1 MLFMAMQVLGLK
13 PQMLL
18 DPPLVIN
25 PVGISTSRSR
35 TWGHHLGKVQA
46 VLSGSST
53 GGRTGTMVAQS
64 YHDLTQGIEELNIR
78 CGNIEQSTQE
88 IQTTLNT
95 HIENTTQQH
104 LRQDASLATM
114 IDMLHKEKEERLA
127 YMRLLGYNPGP
138 DQ

>member
-53 GGRTGTMVAQS
+53 GGRTGTMVARS

-95 HIENTTQQH
+95 HIEYTTQQH
-104 LRQDASLATM
+104 ERQDECLATL
-114 IDMLHKEKEERLA
+114 IDMVRKDQEEMLP
-127 YMRLLGYNPGP
+127 YMTSLGYIHS
-138 DQ
+138 